1 MLWKTKCRSLNSTSD
16 DIQNFQK
23 KINALKTQVK
33 ELESFK
39 KEVNDLGLEVTEL
52 RLEFLPQQQR
62 QNLRGPRN
70 YRRYRT

>member
-1 MLWKTKCRSLNSTSD
+1 MIFKIFK
-16 DIQNFQK
+16 K

-39 KEVNDLGLEVTEL
+39 KEVNDLGLEVTENSK
-52 RLEFLPQQQR
+52 LEFSPQQQR

-70 YRRYRT
+70 YKRYRT